1 MSTEGDYFINKYY
14 LIDKV
19 IINKNEK
26 FDFDIYAKNTI
37 EERVSLVLCK
47 NYKILKN
54 RVDELIAYRYLYVHE
69 SEKKFYDKY
78 FNGFMNQK
86 VIPNDMDK
94 FYEEVGLTID
104 KMFKDPESL
113 ANYSEVKN
121 IVTNMVKIILD
132 KKFMI
137 NSFISILASNYY
149 THTHSLNVSVYA
161 ICLGKHLGLKEN
173 DIQDLGIS
181 ALLHDLGKSKIKE
194 SILNKI
200 GTLTEYEFNEMKK
213 HPLLGWLLAK
223 RLGITNRN
231 ILAGIRNHHEKMD
244 GTGYP
249 DRQKDEDIHLFAK
262 IIGIC
267 DVFDA
272 LTTKR
277 VYKDAVSTFETLIMM
292 KKEMS
297 QHLDPRIVDDFI
309 KIFKEEKRRT
319 A

>member
-181 ALLHDLGKSKIKE
+181 ALLHDLGKSKIKV
-194 SILNKI
+194 SILNKV